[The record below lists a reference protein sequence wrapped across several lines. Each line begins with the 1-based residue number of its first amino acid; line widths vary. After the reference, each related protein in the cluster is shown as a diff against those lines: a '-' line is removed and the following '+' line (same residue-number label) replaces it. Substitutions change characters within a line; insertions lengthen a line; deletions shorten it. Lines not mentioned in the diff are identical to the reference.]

1 MAISDIFSSTFLI
14 SLAITLFI
22 ASMLYIYISNKF
34 AEQNHKINSM
44 FSLISTMAEE
54 QQYFRAKLIG
64 RNSQLHDLD
73 KAQFAPHLLNNNNNN
88 YNYNDEEYNNNENT
102 NDLISVSDN
111 QEQDSEYMDDSE
123 SDSESEYNEDEY
135 DIEDEQ
141 KNNNIDILNLGLI
154 NHNNLGL
161 NQGEQK
167 EEQMEETLDIN
178 SENTSTTTI
187 NLNSIKTIHLEEPII
202 QLDSTNELDL
212 SSEININDNNDNIN
226 FELIHDNDND
236 NDTINTINTI
246 EQHSKQ
252 EYKKMSLN
260 KLREVIVE
268 KGLLQDASKLK
279 KNEILKLLGDE

>member
-14 SLAITLFI
+14 SLAVTLFI

-54 QQYFRAKLIG
+54 QQYFRAKLVG

-73 KAQFAPHLLNNNNNN
+73 KAQFAPHLLNNNDYNN
-88 YNYNDEEYNNNENT
+88 YNDDQDNNENN

-123 SDSESEYNEDEY
+123 SEYTDDEY
-135 DIEDEQ
+135 DTEEEQ
-141 KNNNIDILNLGLI
+141 KNNIDILNLGLI

-161 NQGEQK
+161 NQEEEK
-167 EEQMEETLDIN
+167 EDTLDIH
-178 SENTSTTTI
+178 SENTSTTTV
-187 NLNSIKTIHLEEPII
+187 NVNNIKTIHLEEPII
-202 QLDSTNELDL
+202 QLDNVNEIDL
-212 SSEININDNNDNIN
+212 SSEINMNDNNENIH
-226 FELIHDNDND
+226 FELIQDND
-236 NDTINTINTI
+236 NDTINTLNTVDH
-246 EQHSKQ
+246 HSKQ

>member
-54 QQYFRAKLIG
+54 QQYFRAKLVG
-64 RNSQLHDLD
+64 RGNQLNELD
-73 KAQFAPHLLNNNNNN
+73 KAQFAPHLLNNNI
-88 YNYNDEEYNNNENT
+88 YNDEQDNNNI

-111 QEQDSEYMDDSE
+111 QDQDSEYMDDSE
-123 SDSESEYNEDEY
+123 SDSEYDDEY
-135 DIEDEQ
+135 DIEEEQ

-154 NHNNLGL
+154 NHNNLGI
-161 NQGEQK
+161 NQEQL
-167 EEQMEETLDIN
+167 EENLDIH

-187 NLNSIKTIHLEEPII
+187 NLNNVKTIHLEEPII
-202 QLDSTNELDL
+202 QLDNTNELDL
-212 SSEININDNNDNIN
+212 SSEINMNDNNENIH
-226 FELIHDNDND
+226 FELIHDND
-236 NDTINTINTI
+236 NDTINTINTTDN
-246 EQHSKQ
+246 HSKQ
-252 EYKKMSLN
+252 EYKKMPLN

-279 KNEILKLLGDE
+279 KNDILKMLGDE

>member
-1 MAISDIFSSTFLI
+1 MAISDIFSSSFLI
-14 SLAITLFI
+14 SLAITLFV

-64 RNSQLHDLD
+64 RNSQFNDLD
-73 KAQFAPHLLNNNNNN
+73 KAQFAPHLLNN
-88 YNYNDEEYNNNENT
+88 ENNENIN

-111 QEQDSEYMDDSE
+111 QDQESDYIDDSESETNSE
-123 SDSESEYNEDEY
+123 SDSESEYDMEEY
-135 DIEDEQ
+135 EQ
-141 KNNNIDILNLGLI
+141 TNNIDILNLGLI
-154 NHNNLGL
+154 NHDNLGL
-161 NQGEQK
+161 N
-167 EEQMEETLDIN
+167 ETQNEIN
-178 SENTSTTTI
+178 SNNNRDELIDIDSDSTSTI
-187 NLNSIKTIHLEEPII
+187 NLSNIKTIHLEEPII
-202 QLDSTNELDL
+202 QINNTNELDL
-212 SSEININDNNDNIN
+212 TSEININDNEHEHT
-226 FELIHDNDND
+226 ELVQDNDT
-236 NDTINTINTI
+236 DTINTSNTLDN
-246 EQHSKQ
+246 HYRQ